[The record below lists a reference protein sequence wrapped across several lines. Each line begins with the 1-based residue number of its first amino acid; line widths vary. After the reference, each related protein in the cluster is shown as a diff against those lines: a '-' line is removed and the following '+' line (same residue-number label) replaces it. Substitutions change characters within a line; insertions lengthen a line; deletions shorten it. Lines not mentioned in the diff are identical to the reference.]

1 MSVICH
7 CGWAGRT
14 GVGGERVLAEEAGS
28 VFVRDGGEGRKEHRG
43 GHTQHETRAR
53 ESPLHPPTCLCFSP
67 GHILGW
73 SRGGGRQ
80 RATAMPLSILTFP
93 QCRQSLLVEEQP
105 WSTALPSLSISFP
118 ARPHFWTQSPST
130 PGPRRDEG
138 AEEKVGT
145 FCAVI
150 SSSELCSPAVTC
162 LGRVLGPFPNS
173 KVTLPWSLNYSLT
186 LWDDTHPSYP

>member
-1 MSVICH
+1 M
-7 CGWAGRT
+7 
-14 GVGGERVLAEEAGS
+14 ERVLAEEAAS
-28 VFVRDGGEGRKEHRG
+28 VFVRDGGKARKEHRG

-53 ESPLHPPTCLCFSP
+53 ECPLPPPTCLCFSP
-67 GHILGW
+67 GRILGW

-80 RATAMPLSILTFP
+80 RAAAMPLSILTCP
-93 QCRQSLLVEEQP
+93 QCRQSLFEEEQP

-118 ARPHFWTQSPST
+118 ARPCFWTQFPST

-138 AEEKVGT
+138 EEKVGA

-150 SSSELCSPAVTC
+150 SSSELCSPTVTC